1 MKKIISTFILFFTLS
16 FTVEAQTQQL
26 VAGDIVFL
34 AMQTDSADAFVFAN
48 LVNIESGT
56 SIFFTD
62 NGWSGTALFTNEQ
75 TVTWTAT
82 SFVPAGS
89 VIKLIQE
96 GPLVPVGSANCYVDG
111 PGTATGRMSGLS
123 SSGEQILAYVGSTAN
138 PSFIAAIS
146 TRNFLATCNTTG
158 AGNTNTTC
166 LPEPLVLGQT
176 AYAATNNTTDFDN
189 IFMNLPVVSGSPAEI
204 AAIVYNTNNWTR
216 SNDPLIGGAS
226 QWPNWQINVTGV
238 NEIFTSFTTSSV
250 SLTEGGSTS
259 TVNIAFSPIASLAGS
274 ITIQIDVAGGTDPSL
289 NFTTVPAHTNGIIT
303 LPVSAGSAQAS
314 FTIKAN
320 ADGITEGTQSGSIEI
335 ISASPYLIGTP
346 AQIPIT
352 INELPAGVSFIS
364 FSGTSENLTVS
375 ESAGAI
381 NFDITISPAATSV
394 QQFSVQIIP
403 GANFTSQDYTIQGP
417 VNGNV
422 MNFTVQP
429 GESSKS
435 FTLIIIDD
443 AEVENT
449 ETITFAL
456 SNLSFGLLEGGIVSI
471 TLSIFDNDIPAP
483 PGGVVINEIMSGNTS
498 TIADEN
504 GNFSDWIEIYNAGLA
519 PVDLAGLY
527 ITDSY
532 SNLTKYQFPTGSAQT
547 VIPAGSYKLVWA
559 DNQLVNGPLH
569 ANFALSSLGEVV
581 ALVSSDGTTVIDSI
595 TFGPIPTD
603 QSFGRQTDA
612 STTWVIFTNPTP
624 NAANGTSSINY
635 VNNNMMTVTPNPV
648 IDFIQVNVSNTHSMM
663 AEISDLTGKTIVRK
677 ILNSD
682 NNTIN
687 ASELPSGIYHL
698 SLTMNGIR
706 KTGRFIKH

>member
-1 MKKIISTFILFFTLS
+1 MKKILFSLSVLFAIS
-16 FTVEAQTQQL
+16 FTNVRAQL
-26 VAGDIVFL
+26 LPGEIVFL
-34 AMQTDSADAFVFAN
+34 AIQTDPDDAIVFAT
-48 LVNIESGT
+48 LANIESGT

-62 NGWSGTALFTNEQ
+62 NGWSGSALFANEQ

-82 SFVPAGS
+82 SFVPAGT

-96 GPLVPVGSANCYVDG
+96 GPLVPVGSANCFVDG
-111 PGTATGRMSGLS
+111 PGSATGRLSGLS
-123 SSGEQILAYVGSTAN
+123 STGEQVLAYIGSTAN

-146 TRNFLATCNTTG
+146 TRNFIDTCNTTG
-158 AGNTNTTC
+158 TGNTNTTC
-166 LPEPLVLGQT
+166 LPAPLVLGQT

-216 SNDPLIGGAS
+216 NNDPLIGGAS

-250 SLTEGGSTS
+250 TLTEGGSTS
-259 TVNIAFSPIASLAGS
+259 TVNISFSPIASFAGS
-274 ITIQIDVAGGTDPSL
+274 ITIQIDVAGGTEPSL
-289 NFTTVPAHTNGIIT
+289 NFTTVPAHTNGVIT
-303 LPVSAGSAQAS
+303 LPATTGSAQAS
-314 FTIKAN
+314 FTIRAN
-320 ADGITEGTQSGSIEI
+320 ADELSEGTQSGSIEI

-352 INELPAGVSFIS
+352 INELPTGVSFIS
-364 FSGTSENLTVS
+364 FTGTSENPTVS

-381 NFDITISPAATSV
+381 NFDITISPAATSI
-394 QQFSVQIIP
+394 QQFSVQVAP
-403 GANFTSQDYTIQGP
+403 GLGFTSQDYTIQGP

-443 AEVENT
+443 AEVEGT

-456 SNLSFGLLEGGIVSI
+456 SDLSSGLLEGGIVST
-471 TLSIFDNDIPAP
+471 TLTIIDNDIPTP
-483 PGGVVINEIMSGNTS
+483 PAGVVINEIMSGNTS
-498 TIADEN
+498 TISDEN
-504 GNFSDWIEIYNAGLA
+504 GNFSDWIEIYNAGLT

-527 ITDSY
+527 ISDTY
-532 SNLTKYQFPTGSAQT
+532 SNLTKYQFPTGSAET
-547 VIPAGSYKLVWA
+547 VIPSGGYKLIWA

-569 ANFALSSLGEVV
+569 ANFTLSSLGEVV
-581 ALVSSDGTTVIDSI
+581 ALTGSNGTSVIDSI

-612 STTWVIFTNPTP
+612 SPDWIIFSNATP
-624 NAANGTSSINY
+624 NAANGTSSINDL
-635 VNNNMMTVTPNPV
+635 NNRMLTITPNPV
-648 IDFIQVNVSNTHSMM
+648 IDFIQVNFSSSHSII
-663 AEISDLTGKTIVRK
+663 AEISDLTGKTILRK
-677 ILNSD
+677 FLNSD
-682 NNTIN
+682 NNTI
-687 ASELPSGIYHL
+687 SVFELPSGMYHL